1 MYNIF
6 MEIEFDPAKDAAN
19 LSKHGVSLARAADMD
34 LGAAR
39 VVEDDR
45 TNYGEARFIA
55 LGTIGSRVHVLVF
68 TMRDEVVRVI
78 SLRKAKPKEVRL
90 YEQG

>member
-1 MYNIF
+1 
-6 MEIEFDPAKDAAN
+6 MEIEFDPAKDVAN
-19 LSKHGVSLARAADMD
+19 RKKHGVSLAHAAGMD
-34 LGAAR
+34 FGAAR
-39 VVEDDR
+39 VIEDDR
-45 TNYGEARFIA
+45 IDYGEARFIA

-68 TMRDEVVRVI
+68 TMRGEIVRVI